1 MILLKIL
8 FVLFLLILIPVV
20 RFIVMILRARRQMR
34 SAIDKASR
42 QNPPHPD
49 QQTQPRSEAPIIN
62 DEPEDVEFEDVQ

>member
-34 SAIDKASR
+34 NAIDKASR
-42 QNPPHPD
+42 QNPPQPD
-49 QQTQPRSEAPIIN
+49 KQTQPRSEAPIIN